1 MKRNQKKIGE
11 IDTVTQSKRIQWKNH
26 CVFLEYLNS
35 FTEKQL
41 KKSNRKKYKVLRFVS
56 KRIEQM
62 TNFSV
67 VTFRDDQ

>member
-1 MKRNQKKIGE
+1 MEEPLSFSGISKFIYRKTVKKE
-11 IDTVTQSKRIQWKNH
+11 QQ
-26 CVFLEYLNS
+26 
-35 FTEKQL
+35 
-41 KKSNRKKYKVLRFVS
+41 KKYKVLRFVS